1 MTTPKKKAGQVF
13 KSESDSTSYTTEI
26 IHDVPAAQVAAIV
39 VDRQSKPKYRSHVL
53 LPEDDAEFTLIFIFD
68 A

>member
-1 MTTPKKKAGQVF
+1 MTKAKNKVGEVF
-13 KSESDSTSYTTEI
+13 KSQSDKTAYTTEI

-39 VDRQSKPKYRSHVL
+39 ANRMSKPKYRSHVL
-53 LPEDDAEFTLIFIFD
+53 LPEDDGEFTLIFVFD